1 MLKRGLLGFI
11 LVCLLALTVSPAAA
25 VSVSDLTALARFM
38 PADADI
44 FASVRIDDDYIGV
57 WDGFA
62 RRLAALFP
70 DAFPRTT
77 LTEQLDLLSKP
88 FGGDFQA
95 VFRSWLG
102 DTAALAIIDYG
113 LLLDNNFRND
123 SDAILGAV
131 AITDAAG
138 AEAYFDG
145 LNQRDGETIVKT
157 RDENGILYEFSRG
170 DIRSILIQDD
180 VILFGNLSAAF
191 DRMAR
196 LADSEGFTD
205 ALTRLPETDYNALIY
220 INYPSLSETLL
231 DSPGLSGMGM
241 DNMLDLL
248 FQTTGTAAIG
258 FTILDG
264 RSFTMDFTLAYDPTA
279 IAEFYDLDPSLLIQR
294 PFDPAFARFIPAG
307 TPLVVFDNDL
317 ASGYQGALGQLA
329 SMAATMGA
337 PGSSMSADEV
347 KRALDQINFALRGAT
362 GLTLDE
368 LLGWMSGDFAL
379 WLGLSDAAKSAP
391 NIVALTES
399 NPIDFGLLVDAS
411 VDPDAA
417 AAAARGLRR
426 GFSTLAELASGGST
440 RLSVTDETIG
450 GVEVGVLTIIDR
462 DLPLPIEI
470 VVGANAE
477 LFILGTRGA
486 VEAAFAPG
494 AGLNNDPAFQEALA
508 YSLPEMQGLAYASGL
523 GFLPLIDA
531 LEAELRSDADT
542 ARAALSL
549 LSSSSGTT
557 VYTDT
562 SGLVRLV
569 ITVPE

>member
-25 VSVSDLTALARFM
+25 VPVSDLTALARFI
-38 PADADI
+38 PAEADI
-44 FASVRIDDDYIGV
+44 FASARIDDGYIGV

-70 DAFPRTT
+70 DDFPRTT

-88 FGGDFQA
+88 FGGDFQT

-102 DTAALAIIDYG
+102 DTAAIAIIDYG

-131 AITDAAG
+131 AITNAAG
-138 AEAYFDG
+138 AEAYFDE
-145 LNQRDGETIVKT
+145 LNQRDGETAVKT

-170 DIRSILIQDD
+170 EIQSILIQDD

-191 DRMAR
+191 NRMAR
-196 LADSEGFTD
+196 LADSEGFAD
-205 ALTRLPETDYNALIY
+205 ALTRLPETDYNILIY
-220 INYPSLSETLL
+220 INYPGLSEAMLN
-231 DSPGLSGMGM
+231 SPLFGGAGA
-241 DNMLDLL
+241 DNVFELL
-248 FQTTGTAAIG
+248 FQTTGTAAFG

-264 RSFTMDFTLAYDPTA
+264 RSFTMDFTLAYDPAA

-307 TPLVVFDNDL
+307 TPLVIFDNDL

-329 SMAATMGA
+329 SMTTVAI
-337 PGSSMSADEV
+337 PGGSISADEV
-347 KRALDQINFALRGAT
+347 ERALEQINFALRGAT

-426 GFSTLAELASGGST
+426 GFSTLAEVASGVST
-440 RLSVTDETIG
+440 RFSVTDETIG
-450 GVEVGVLTIIDR
+450 GVEVAVLTITDR
-462 DLPLPIEI
+462 NLPFPIQI
-470 VVGANAE
+470 MVGASAD
-477 LFILGTRGA
+477 LLVLGTRGA

-494 AGLNNDPAFQEALA
+494 AGLDTDPAFQEALR
-508 YSLPEMQGLAYASGL
+508 YSLAGAQGLAYASGL

-542 ARAALSL
+542 VRAVLSL
-549 LSSSSGTT
+549 LSSSSAATI
-557 VYTDT
+557 YTDD

>member
-25 VSVSDLTALARFM
+25 VPVGDLTALARFI
-38 PADADI
+38 PANADI
-44 FASVRIDDDYIGV
+44 FVSARIDDGYIGV

-62 RRLAALFP
+62 RRLAAAFP
-70 DAFPRTT
+70 DDFPRTT

-88 FGGDFQA
+88 FGGDFQT

-102 DTAALAIIDYG
+102 DTAAIAIIDYG
-113 LLLDNNFRND
+113 LLLDSSLSND

-145 LNQRDGETIVKT
+145 LNQRDGVSVVKT
-157 RDENGILYEFSRG
+157 RGENGVLYEFSRG
-170 DIRSILIQDD
+170 EIRSLLIQDD
-180 VILFGNLSAAF
+180 VILLGNLSAAF
-191 DRMAR
+191 NRMAR
-196 LADSEGFTD
+196 LADFDGFTD

-220 INYPSLSETLL
+220 INYPSLSAALL
-231 DSPGLSGMGM
+231 DSPGFSGAGM
-241 DNMLDLL
+241 DDMLDLL

-264 RSFTMDFTLAYDPTA
+264 RSFTMDFTLAYDQTA
-279 IAEFYDLDPSLLIQR
+279 IAEFYDLDESLLIQR
-294 PFDPAFARFIPAG
+294 PFDPEFARFIPAG
-307 TPLVVFDNDL
+307 TPLVVFENDL

-329 SMAATMGA
+329 SMATIAT
-337 PGSSMSADEV
+337 PGGSMPADEV

-379 WLGLSDAAKSAP
+379 WLGLSDAAKSAS

-426 GFSTLAELASGGST
+426 GFSTLAELGSGGST

-450 GVEVGVLTIIDR
+450 GVEVAVLTITDWS
-462 DLPLPIEI
+462 LPFPIEI
-470 VVGANAE
+470 IVGANAE
-477 LFILGTRGA
+477 LFVLGTRGA

-494 AGLNNDPAFQEALA
+494 AGLNTDPAFQEALA
-508 YSLPEMQGLAYASGL
+508 YSLPGMQRLAYASGL

-531 LEAELRSDADT
+531 LEAQLGSDADT

-549 LSSSSGTT
+549 LSSSSAAT
-557 VYTDT
+557 VYTDDA
-562 SGLVRLV
+562 GLVRLV

>member
-11 LVCLLALTVSPAAA
+11 LVCLLALTFSPAAA
-25 VSVSDLTALARFM
+25 VPVGDLTALARFM
-38 PADADI
+38 PANADI
-44 FASVRIDDDYIGV
+44 FASARIDDGYIGV

-70 DAFPRTT
+70 DDFPRTT

-88 FGGDFQA
+88 FGGDFQT

-102 DTAALAIIDYG
+102 DTAAIAIIDYG
-113 LLLDNNFRND
+113 LLLDSSLSND

-131 AITDAAG
+131 AITNAAG

-145 LNQRDGETIVKT
+145 LNQRDGETVIKT
-157 RDENGILYEFSRG
+157 QDENGILYEFSRG

-191 DRMAR
+191 NRMAR
-196 LADSEGFTD
+196 LADSDGFTD

-231 DSPGLSGMGM
+231 DSPDFSGM
-241 DNMLDLL
+241 DDMLDLL
-248 FQTTGTAAIG
+248 FQTTGTAAVG

-264 RSFTMDFTLAYDPTA
+264 RSFTMDFSLAYDPAA
-279 IAEFYDLDPSLLIQR
+279 IAEFYGLDPSLLIQR

-329 SMAATMGA
+329 SMAATMA
-337 PGSSMSADEV
+337 AQGSSMSADEV
-347 KRALDQINFALRGAT
+347 ERALEQVNFALRGAT

-379 WLGLSDAAKSAP
+379 WVGLSDAAQSADTMFGL
-391 NIVALTES
+391 IAA
-399 NPIDFGLLVDAS
+399 NPVEFGLLIDAS

-426 GFSTLAELASGGST
+426 GFSTLAELGSGGST

-450 GVEVGVLTIIDR
+450 GVEIAVLTITDR
-462 DLPLPIEI
+462 DLPFPVEI
-470 VVGANAE
+470 IVGANAE
-477 LFILGTRGA
+477 LFVLGTRGA
-486 VEAAFAPG
+486 VEAAFNPS
-494 AGLNNDPAFQEALA
+494 AGLDTDPAFQEALT
-508 YSLPEMQGLAYASGL
+508 YSLPGMQGLAYASGL

-531 LEAELRSDADT
+531 LESQLGSDADNVRT
-542 ARAALSL
+542 VLTL

-557 VYTDT
+557 VYTDD
-562 SGLVRLV
+562 SALVRLV
-569 ITVPE
+569 ITLPE

>member
-25 VSVSDLTALARFM
+25 VPVGDLTALARFI
-38 PADADI
+38 PANADI
-44 FASVRIDDDYIGV
+44 FASARIDDGYIGI
-57 WDGFA
+57 WDEFA
-62 RRLAALFP
+62 RRLAAIFP
-70 DAFPRTT
+70 DDFPRTT

-145 LNQRDGETIVKT
+145 LNQRDGVTAVKT

-170 DIRSILIQDD
+170 EIRSILIQDD
-180 VILFGNLSAAF
+180 VILFGNLTAA
-191 DRMAR
+191 RERTTR
-196 LADSEGFTD
+196 LADFDGFAD
-205 ALTRLPETDYNALIY
+205 ALARLPETDYNILVY
-220 INYPSLSETLL
+220 VNYPSLSESMLN
-231 DSPGLSGMGM
+231 SPLFGGAGA
-241 DNMLDLL
+241 DDVFGLL
-248 FQTTGTAAIG
+248 FQTTGTAAFG

-264 RSFTMDFTLAYDPTA
+264 RSFTMDFTLAYDPAA

-317 ASGYQGALGQLA
+317 AGGYQGALGQLA
-329 SMAATMGA
+329 SMTTVAI
-337 PGSSMSADEV
+337 PGGSIPADEV
-347 KRALDQINFALRGAT
+347 ERALEQVNFALRGAT

-379 WLGLSDAAKSAP
+379 WLGLSEAAQSADSMFGL
-391 NIVALTES
+391 IAA
-399 NPIDFGLLVDAS
+399 NPVDFGLLVDAS

-426 GFSTLAELASGGST
+426 GFSTLAELASGVST
-440 RLSVTDETIG
+440 RFSVTDETIG
-450 GVEVGVLTIIDR
+450 GVEVAVLTITDR
-462 DLPLPIEI
+462 NLPFPIQI
-470 VVGANAE
+470 MVGASAD
-477 LFILGTRGA
+477 LLVLGTRGA

-494 AGLNNDPAFQEALA
+494 AGLDTDPAFQEALA
-508 YSLPEMQGLAYASGL
+508 YILPGAQGLAYASGL

-531 LEAELRSDADT
+531 LESELRSDADT
-542 ARAALSL
+542 VRAALSL
-549 LSSSSGTT
+549 LSSSSAAT
-557 VYTDT
+557 VYTDD

-569 ITVPE
+569 ITLPE